1 MMSPRTQRA
10 PCALKTRRATEPLC
24 AVRAPFSRAVSLRQA
39 SLLAVG
45 VSLLCASLAAA
56 QTLSASDTPLAPS
69 PPVAQASPAP
79 EPAQKLDVI
88 VVTGTKRSQAQQQA
102 TQSVRVLGE
111 GDTLGMQSGFDVF
124 SLVPNV
130 TQQTKTFLPVVRG
143 VDGNGVAA
151 GGGGAVS
158 GAQPRMSNYV
168 DGVAR
173 TYGAA
178 PDGSGGF
185 WDMAQVEVY
194 RGSQSTQL
202 GQNSIAGAI
211 IQTTRDP
218 QFKNDAAL
226 QVGAHTSGTTYNA
239 AFMVN
244 RQLSEQLAVRI
255 TGEGLSGKNAIRYAG
270 FEDKGISAAD
280 AGKLGDVDYGR
291 YRMKLLYAPTDALT
305 LKLNLEQERRLNPY
319 TVDGTP
325 NVQRRE
331 NIGGIL
337 SYFDST
343 NKIASLS
350 AGWEINR
357 EWTLNAIVSDQRANT
372 QFAPPVVGKPD
383 RSKFLDFTFKSDE
396 IAFEPKL
403 IYKATDSR
411 TSAVFGAFVKTR
423 NRTDSGRPGSSFV
436 LAATDDSS
444 TKSIF
449 ADATVQ
455 LSPDWD
461 LLAAARLEDSEQ
473 TRAFSAF
480 DGELTLDFKERN
492 KVFLPKLGITR
503 HFSRDASLSVLAYQ
517 GYNAGGGGVSFV
529 SFTPYRYATETSK
542 TIELVA
548 RTQWLERRLTANA
561 NLFYTQLKNLQV
573 SGIGPEGPFDA
584 IYLNIARARN
594 WGLEIDTAYRVSP
607 ELRLNASIGLLNTR
621 IINFGSAANN
631 DNNGN
636 QFALAPRVTA
646 SLGGS
651 FDVRPNLRLGVS
663 VSFVGKRF
671 SDYQNVAENQ
681 VGQYAIANLNA
692 QWTHKNVIVTGY
704 VNNLFNKFA
713 QLSRAVEENYA
724 YVNDPRTVGVNLR
737 VNFQ

>member
-1 MMSPRTQRA
+1 MCSSFKLTLLAALIATTYANAQAPVTDTRHSSTPPTMSERVDNKSGETA
-10 PCALKTRRATEPLC
+10 KSSGNATSSQP
-24 AVRAPFSRAVSLRQA
+24 AVS
-39 SLLAVG
+39 
-45 VSLLCASLAAA
+45 AAA
-56 QTLSASDTPLAPS
+56 EPQQL
-69 PPVAQASPAP
+69 QAV
-79 EPAQKLDVI
+79 VI
-88 VVTGTKRSQAQQQA
+88 TGTKRKQAEQDT
-102 TQSVRVLGE
+102 TQSVRVLIE
-111 GDTLGMQSGFDVF
+111 ADTTGMQSGFDVF

-143 VDGNGVAA
+143 VNGNGVAA

-226 QVGAHTSGTTYNA
+226 QVGARTQGTTYNA

-244 RQLSEQLAVRI
+244 RQLTDQLAVRI
-255 TGEGLSGKNAIRYAG
+255 TGEGLDGKTAIRYAG
-270 FEDKGISAAD
+270 FEDKGIPAAD
-280 AGKLGDVDYGR
+280 ARKLGDIDYGR

-305 LKLNLEQERRLNPY
+305 IKLNLEQERRLNPY

-325 NVQRRE
+325 NVPRRE
-331 NIGGIL
+331 NLGGIL
-337 SYFDST
+337 SYFNST

-350 AGWEINR
+350 AGWELNG
-357 EWTLNAIVSDQRANT
+357 EWTLNAILSDQRANT

-403 IYKATDSR
+403 IYKASDSR
-411 TSAVFGAFVKTR
+411 TSAVMGAFVKTR
-423 NRTDSGRPGSSFV
+423 DRTDSGRPGSSFV

-455 LSPDWD
+455 LSADWD
-461 LLAAARLEDSEQ
+461 LLAAARFEDSQQ
-473 TRAFSAF
+473 TRDFSAF
-480 DGELTLDFKERN
+480 DGELKLDFKETN

-503 HFSRDASLSVLAYQ
+503 HFGKDASLSLLAYK

-542 TIELVA
+542 TVELVA
-548 RTQWLERRLTANA
+548 RTQWLDRRLTANA

-573 SGIGPEGPFDA
+573 SGIGPEGPLDA

-594 WGLEIDTAYRVSP
+594 WGLELDTAYRVSP
-607 ELRLNASIGLLNTR
+607 DLRLNASIGLLNTR
-621 IINFGSAANN
+621 IINFGSTANN
-631 DNNGN
+631 NNNGN

-651 FDVRPNLRLGVS
+651 FDVRPNLRMGAT

-671 SDYQNVAENQ
+671 SDYENEPANKI
-681 VGQYAIANLNA
+681 GQHAIANLNA
-692 QWTHKNVIVTGY
+692 QWTHKNFIVTGY
-704 VNNLFNKFA
+704 VNNLFDKFT
-713 QLSRAVEENYA
+713 QLSRSVDEDYA
-724 YVNDPRTVGVNLR
+724 YVNDPRTFGVNLR
-737 VNFQ
+737 VNF